1 LDSTVIHRD
10 KACLP
15 FYLASGLSYNHKIIE
30 NIASN
35 PTQEIV
41 SVDGSGQLIV
51 ENMEELTR
59 VLEMK
64 EPSLKLTISPKIH
77 PVKQFVTGGGE
88 TERRERGGGGKEE
101 EKLHFDQNN
110 SFGAAATAKWPAN
123 HQNKENNNE
132 RGGNNNEMNRQAQP
146 KSIRSASPGHQEQQ
160 QEQPP
165 HSDPA
170 PVSKEKARP
179 VSWTVDLPAKD
190 INRSNDEQGE
200 ESKFSA
206 AQNIPAH
213 IRRRMEEAAQLK
225 EKEREEQQYHQM
237 MMKEQQLQKEKDS
250 HIPLS
255 ARSRSNPRSAHREPT
270 IEIFEPTE
278 DHSHRPVSQ
287 PASSSSSAH
296 RKTPSNQQ
304 GHPPA
309 TAGSNFQIQQQ
320 HSAANVFQEEKRTH
334 SQQQQQQPSP
344 IKKVPSYHASPVKHQ
359 PSSSSAAAAG
369 NSSPYPLAYSKHALF
384 HVDCPLRCSS
394 LLKNYGPSSAS
405 SSSSS
410 SSDSP
415 RTFVAVGTNMKNLHI
430 LSYKRKEMQQDLREN
445 RSGAGQLI
453 DSSRLVHVEKNFENC
468 HKGSVYCLDWSP
480 ATRLLASGSN
490 DKLLKIWR

>member
-1 LDSTVIHRD
+1 
-10 KACLP
+10 LP

-51 ENMEELTR
+51 ENMEELNR

-77 PVKQFVTGGGE
+77 PVKQFVTSGGE
-88 TERRERGGGGKEE
+88 IERRDRGGGGKEE
-101 EKLHFDQNN
+101 EKHHFDQNN
-110 SFGAAATAKWPAN
+110 SFAAAATTKWPAN
-123 HQNKENNNE
+123 HQNKDNNE
-132 RGGNNNEMNRQAQP
+132 RGGNYNEMNRQAQP

-160 QEQPP
+160 QQPP
-165 HSDPA
+165 HSVQA

-190 INRSNDEQGE
+190 INRSNDEQGD
-200 ESKFSA
+200 ESKSSA
-206 AQNIPAH
+206 AQNIPPH
-213 IRRRMEEAAQLK
+213 IRRRMEEAAQQK
-225 EKEREEQQYHQM
+225 EKEKEKEEQHHQM
-237 MMKEQQLQKEKDS
+237 MMKEQQQQKEKDS
-250 HIPLS
+250 YIPLS

-287 PASSSSSAH
+287 PVSSSSAH

-304 GHPPA
+304 GPPA
-309 TAGSNFQIQQQ
+309 AGSNYQNPQQ
-320 HSAANVFQEEKRTH
+320 HSATNVFQEEKRTH
-334 SQQQQQQPSP
+334 SQQQQPSP
-344 IKKVPSYHASPVKHQ
+344 IKKVPSYHSSPLKQ
-359 PSSSSAAAAG
+359 QSSSSAAAGSA
-369 NSSPYPLAYSKHALF
+369 SPYPLVYSKHALF
-384 HVDCPLRCSS
+384 HVDCPLRCST
-394 LLKNYGPSSAS
+394 LLKNYGPSSS
-405 SSSSS
+405 SSASSS

-430 LSYKRKEMQQDLREN
+430 LSYKRKEIQQDLREN

-490 DKLLKIWR
+490 DKLLKIWRYQ